1 MAQRGDAVAQIGD
14 EVAQTGDMVAQAK
27 NMMIQT
33 GRGSDRN
40 TMHGSE
46 SGAPYCTLISII
58 YNNTCKYQ
66 EAQ

>member
-1 MAQRGDAVAQIGD
+1 MDVCGRVDHIGYELAQIGD

-40 TMHGSE
+40 TMVPKVAHR
-46 SGAPYCTLISII
+46 IV
-58 YNNTCKYQ
+58 
-66 EAQ
+66 